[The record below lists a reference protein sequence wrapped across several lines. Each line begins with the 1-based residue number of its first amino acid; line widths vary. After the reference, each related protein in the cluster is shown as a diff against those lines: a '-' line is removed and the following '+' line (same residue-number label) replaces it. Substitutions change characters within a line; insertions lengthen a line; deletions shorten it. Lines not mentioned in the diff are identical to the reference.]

1 MGLLQPAGSAP
12 CFCRH
17 FPSPT
22 DVQNPNLR
30 SALGFCGN
38 SFYLFIYF
46 LKMCLC
52 EEGETQG
59 HPLLFFFKTLH
70 QLAPAWAGRAAE
82 PQQLTDLFP
91 RLSPPQRC
99 PWHHRRKSPSGAFP

>member
-38 SFYLFIYF
+38 PFFI
-46 LKMCLC
+46 
-52 EEGETQG
+52 
-59 HPLLFFFKTLH
+59 FFKCAFVEKGKLKATHYYFSSKLSISW
-70 QLAPAWAGRAAE
+70 LLPGLGE
-82 PQQLTDLFP
+82 QQS
-91 RLSPPQRC
+91 RS
-99 PWHHRRKSPSGAFP
+99 S